1 MKNMNVVKSLENS
14 ELLLKRVTK
23 IIDNETKL

>member
-1 MKNMNVVKSLENS
+1 MKNMNVVKSLEDS
-14 ELLLKRVTK
+14 ELLLKGITK